1 MLLRDHPLMVY
12 KGLRSWPP
20 AWLWRSGNENTYPR
34 GEVGVLRHAV
44 PSSIEPCTRC
54 FLVMEYRGAEY
65 IGTLLLSD
73 PAFCRTVY
81 DVLIQHRGKR
91 IREIA
96 EIDLS
101 YTL

>member
-1 MLLRDHPLMVY
+1 
-12 KGLRSWPP
+12 
-20 AWLWRSGNENTYPR
+20 
-34 GEVGVLRHAV
+34 
-44 PSSIEPCTRC
+44 
-54 FLVMEYRGAEY
+54 MEYRGAEY

-73 PAFCRTVY
+73 PAFCRAVY